1 MTSIKPLFFS
11 APFVPPKPTKHKQRV
26 GYHTAK
32 KKIMTIN
39 SQNQQIEIYD
49 RSKEVKE
56 FDDSKIGVKG
66 LVDSG
71 ITTIPR
77 FFVHP
82 PESFPSI
89 TTHPN
94 PSDDHH
100 RKEIPIIDLS
110 FVHSHR
116 RTIIID
122 EIKEASRNWGFFQI
136 LNHGVPTD
144 VLDRTISSIK
154 AFNEQSNEIK
164 SKYYGREM
172 GKGIAF
178 STNFDLFQSK
188 AASWRD
194 TLQMKTGP
202 TPPHFDHIPEICR
215 RELLEWDQQVQLL
228 GETLMGLLSEGL
240 GLEKDKLKEMSCLD
254 SRLMVAH
261 YYPYCPE
268 PERTVGLKSHSDPGV
283 LTVLLQDEIGGLQV
297 KNGEDWIDVK
307 PCSGALVIN
316 IGDLLQMISNDE
328 YKSVEHQVVAN
339 PFREPRVS
347 SGVFFNPSK
356 REDSYGPLPELVSAE
371 KPAIYKQFTLTDFM
385 RQFFSKELEG
395 KAIDYFKL

>member
-1 MTSIKPLFFS
+1 MTSINPLIFS
-11 APFVPPKPTKHKQRV
+11 TPVVLPKPTVHKQSIRLR
-26 GYHTAK
+26 YHRS
-32 KKIMTIN
+32 KKIIMAIGSET
-39 SQNQQIEIYD
+39 QQQETYD

-71 ITTIPR
+71 ITSIPR

-82 PESFPSI
+82 PESLTSNTPK
-89 TTHPN
+89 
-94 PSDDHH
+94 PSDDQHQ
-100 RKEIPIIDLS
+100 IPIIDLS
-110 FVHSHR
+110 FVDSHR
-116 RTIIID
+116 RATVID
-122 EIKEASRNWGFFQI
+122 EIREASRSWGFFQVV
-136 LNHGVPTD
+136 NHDVPID

-154 AFNEQSNEIK
+154 AFNEQSNEVK

-215 RELLEWDQQVQLL
+215 RELLEWDEQVQRL
-228 GETLMGLLSEGL
+228 GETLMGLLCEGL
-240 GLEKDKLKEMSCLD
+240 GLERNKLKEMSCLD

-297 KNGEDWIDVK
+297 KHGEDWVDAK
-307 PCSGALVIN
+307 PCPGALVIN

-328 YKSVEHQVVAN
+328 YKSVEHRVVAN
-339 PFREPRVS
+339 PYREPRVS

-356 REDSYGPLPELVSAE
+356 REDNYGPLPELVSSE
-371 KPAIYKQFTLTDFM
+371 KPAIYKQFTLTEFM
-385 RQFFSKELEG
+385 RQFFSKELDG